1 MNIEPLKNLL
11 KDSIDIKETLL
22 LFLSKELQ
30 DKLIPWIYIQRN
42 IYIND
47 RILCIKKNTLEL
59 ECIGRIISMGNGK
72 IGIKISK
79 YRNIFINPNN
89 YYIFLKDKNKDEKKR
104 EIMQQLLERL

>member
-1 MNIEPLKNLL
+1 
-11 KDSIDIKETLL
+11 
-22 LFLSKELQ
+22 
-30 DKLIPWIYIQRN
+30 
-42 IYIND
+42 
-47 RILCIKKNTLEL
+47 
-59 ECIGRIISMGNGK
+59 MGNGK